1 MVSQRTSKTHPL
13 QIAEVPAG
21 ENGGLIGITFC
32 PGKHDPMAH
41 TGAWARDLEMDLD
54 VIKDWQAVLV
64 LTLVA
69 MDELVMLKVPDIGQQ
84 VERRGMLWRHLPIR
98 DYSITTDEFEHQW
111 LTTGKEIRDLLRSGK
126 NIVVHCKGGLGRA
139 GMMAARLLAELGTDP
154 DEAIKKVRRARSG
167 AIETPAQ
174 VALIRRTQLVL

>member
-64 LTLVA
+64 LT
-69 MDELVMLKVPDIGQQ
+69 P
-84 VERRGMLWRHLPIR
+84 
-98 DYSITTDEFEHQW
+98 
-111 LTTGKEIRDLLRSGK
+111 
-126 NIVVHCKGGLGRA
+126 
-139 GMMAARLLAELGTDP
+139 
-154 DEAIKKVRRARSG
+154 
-167 AIETPAQ
+167 
-174 VALIRRTQLVL
+174 